1 MLQRALLLLTAVSA
15 VVLPHVGDLP
25 RTQTVEGDV
34 AVAPIYSATDR
45 EFYLTAE
52 QAQWIRPGLAIEV
65 VSVEIPQDRYPVVVV
80 EATDDLGEPLDME
93 GVLTPGELDIRFI
106 LAWWNEAQRAYTD
119 YTVRPQTSPI
129 TGDTSDQPSYDSRG
143 TWEEL
148 EVGRYRY
155 TFTTQLPAD
164 YPSGMTHTLGVF
176 ATRDL
181 SDIEPIEK
189 EYVANVEV
197 DFVPDGSEVV
207 DTWAAFTNADCN
219 SCHDPL
225 EAHGGSRRDVKL
237 CVLCHTPQLVD
248 PDTGANLDMRV
259 MTHKIH
265 RGENLPS
272 VQGGEPYVVIGYRQS
287 VHDYSTVAYPQDI
300 RNCTSC
306 HDADNTEG
314 HIWFTNPSAATC
326 ASCHDDVDFDTG
338 EGHVAGAQPDSSCA
352 ACHRPEGT
360 EFGPAVMSAH
370 TVPTKSEQLE
380 GLNVEIVD
388 VADSC
393 PGCMPTISFTVTN
406 DAGETVHPDDLGRF
420 SFLFGGPTTE
430 ITEYYR
436 ASLGAVTQ
444 SGDLFITTL
453 TTPIPADAEG
463 TWLFSA
469 DVYRFVVIDDGSDE
483 GLEVREAAFNPI
495 FNAAVTDAEPV
506 LRREIVDLDKCN
518 ACHDTLALHGGQRYR
533 IEECV
538 ACHNPLETD
547 EAVRPDDAG
556 EPEGIHLKWLV
567 HRLHQ
572 GEELT
577 SDFTVYGYRSSVHN
591 YNELRY
597 PGDLRNCEA
606 CHVEDTYTLP
616 LPDVAIAT
624 HRPNSPYFMDDM
636 IRPATASCISCHDS
650 EHAAAH
656 SYVNTAPFAESC
668 SACHA
673 EGREFSTTRLH
684 AR

>member
-1 MLQRALLLLTAVSA
+1 MLQRALLLLTAAAA
-15 VVLPHVGDLP
+15 VVLPQMGDL
-25 RTQTVEGDV
+25 TQNRIDEDH
-34 AVAPIYSATDR
+34 AVTAPIYTESDK

-52 QAQWIRPGLAIEV
+52 QAQWIRPGLVIEV
-65 VSVEIPQDRYPVVVV
+65 VSIEIPSDRHPVVVI
-80 EATDDLGEPLDME
+80 EARDDLGEPLDME
-93 GVLTPGELDIRFI
+93 GVITPGELDIRFI
-106 LAWWNEAQRAYTD
+106 LAWWDEAAREYTD
-119 YTVRPQTSPI
+119 YTLRPQTSPI
-129 TGDTSDQPSYDSRG
+129 TGDTEQQPSYDSRG
-143 TWEEL
+143 EWEEL
-148 EVGRYRY
+148 EIGRYQY
-155 TFTTQLPAD
+155 TFDTQLPAD
-164 YPSGMTHTLGVF
+164 YPTGMTHTLGIF

-181 SDIEPIEK
+181 RDIEPIEK
-189 EYVANVEV
+189 RYVANVEL

-207 DTWAAFTNADCN
+207 DTWAPVSDANCN

-225 EAHGGSRRDVKL
+225 SAHGGSRQDVKL

-248 PDTGANLDMRV
+248 PDTGRNLDMEI

-265 RGENLPS
+265 RGEDLPS
-272 VQGGEPYVVIGYRQS
+272 VQAGEPYIVIGYRQS
-287 VHDYSTVAYPQDI
+287 VHDYSNVAYPQDI

-306 HDADNTEG
+306 HGPDNLEG
-314 HIWFTNPSAATC
+314 HVWYTSPSGAEC

-338 EGHVAGAQPDSSCA
+338 EGHVAGPQPDSSCA
-352 ACHRPEGT
+352 SCHQPEGP
-360 EFGPAVMSAH
+360 EYGPGIINAH

-380 GLNVEIVD
+380 GLNVDIVD
-388 VADSC
+388 VVDSC

-406 DAGETVHPDDLGRF
+406 DAGDTVDPADLDRF

-436 ASLGAVTQ
+436 ESLGEVTQ
-444 SGDLFITTL
+444 SGDMFMTTL

-469 DVYRFVVIDDGSDE
+469 DVYRYVFIDDGSDE
-483 GLEVREAAFNPI
+483 GLRVREATLNPI
-495 FNAAVTDAEPV
+495 FNATVTDDTPV
-506 LRREIVDLDKCN
+506 ERREIVALDKCN
-518 ACHDTLALHGGQRYR
+518 ACHDTLALHGGQRFK
-533 IEECV
+533 ISECV
-538 ACHNPLETD
+538 ICHTPLETD
-547 EAVRPDDAG
+547 EAVRPADAG

-577 SDFTVYGYRSSVHN
+577 SDFTLYGFRSSVHN

-616 LPDVAIAT
+616 LPDVAVAT

-636 IRPATASCISCHDS
+636 IRPATSTCISCHDT

-656 SYVNTAPFAESC
+656 AYVNTAPFGESC